1 MLLRCRNLLK
11 EKIKLP
17 KVDLINI
24 DGQTLDLKKLST
36 LGLGSTKV
44 ALSQEAVDV
53 MRQSRVLVE
62 NILKNNQV
70 AYGINTGF
78 GKLSHIVIP
87 NDQVKELQRNLIISH
102 ATGLGKY
109 LNLNAA
115 RRVHALRINSL
126 AKTYSG
132 ISIGTV
138 ERLVDMFNAGIVPAI
153 PEIGTVG
160 ASGDLAPLAH
170 IALGLIG
177 EGELWDPKTQTY
189 RHAMD
194 VLTNHGLN
202 PAELQAKDGLGLING
217 TGFITGVGSIALEA
231 AMNIIKSV

>member
-1 MLLRCRNLLK
+1 M
-11 EKIKLP
+11 
-17 KVDLINI
+17 
-24 DGQTLDLKKLST
+24 
-36 LGLGSTKV
+36 
-44 ALSQEAVDV
+44 
-53 MRQSRVLVE
+53 
-62 NILKNNQV
+62 
-70 AYGINTGF
+70 
-78 GKLSHIVIP
+78 
-87 NDQVKELQRNLIISH
+87 KELQRNLIVSH

-132 ISIGTV
+132 ISIKTV

-177 EGELWDPKTQTY
+177 EGELWDPKT
-189 RHAMD
+189 
-194 VLTNHGLN
+194 
-202 PAELQAKDGLGLING
+202 
-217 TGFITGVGSIALEA
+217 
-231 AMNIIKSV
+231 